1 MLSKLKENLTQ
12 AQQRTKKYADKNRSD
27 RVFNVGEMVY
37 LMLQPYIHNAFGLHQ
52 NLKLTTKFYGPFKI
66 MEKIGN
72 AAFKL
77 QLHDGADIH
86 PVFHVSQLKQHIGPK
101 VVPQSNLPLVT
112 SDGYLK
118 PEPTVVFDTR
128 ALQRRDVVVTQWL
141 IHW

>member
-77 QLHDGADIH
+77 LI
-86 PVFHVSQLKQHIGPK
+86 FT
-101 VVPQSNLPLVT
+101 QSFMSVNLNNTLVLRLCHNQT
-112 SDGYLK
+112 F
-118 PEPTVVFDTR
+118 P
-128 ALQRRDVVVTQWL
+128 W
-141 IHW
+141 